1 MANQKLHF
9 FAPVANVDASILKIK
24 LNAGFEFDSMTKD
37 DGLSFI
43 ANLEKIPRKN
53 FYNYW
58 RFGHTVFQSGELYL
72 IQNSFAFDLPINEA
86 GKPVLDNNFYS
97 FIYDFVEKNVEESL
111 RLLRLFKEGNVHI
124 PYWIVYYF
132 DKDEPVVLFAR
143 GLSSSQ
149 SQNNYHL
156 NDDEIL
162 TAQNFIEITR
172 LPSPP
177 NYITLAHENYEV
189 SYVIDNDS
197 HAFLSLMISLEVLFK
212 PQQNRNFSKTISVE
226 VGRLLGNSDS
236 EVQIIQNEISRLYD
250 KRSELVHEG
259 TPIFRYVGERDDVKI
274 LRHYIRESLKRIIR
288 LNLSKENPLGYFQK
302 KQLTVV
308 NLDEISN

>member
-1 MANQKLHF
+1 MPVQKLYF

-24 LNAGFEFDSMTKD
+24 LNVGFEFASMTKM
-37 DGLSFI
+37 DGISFI
-43 ANLEKIPRKN
+43 ANLEKIPLKN

-58 RFGHTVFQSGELYL
+58 RFGHTVLQSERLYL
-72 IQNSFAFDLPINEA
+72 IKKSFEFDLPINEA
-86 GKPVLDNNFYS
+86 GKPETNHNFYL

-132 DKDEPVVLFAR
+132 DKDEPIVLFAR

-149 SQNNYHL
+149 SQNIYHL
-156 NDDEIL
+156 DDMEIQS
-162 TAQNFIEITR
+162 AQNFIEIT
-172 LPSPP
+172 LIPKPP

-189 SYVIDNDS
+189 SYFIDNDS

-212 PQQNRNFSKTISVE
+212 PKQYRNFSRILSDE
-226 VGRLLGNSDS
+226 VGILLGNSNY
-236 EVQIIQNEISRLYD
+236 EIQNIRNEITRLYD

-259 TPIFRYVGERDDVKI
+259 KPVFHYAGETDDVKI
-274 LRHYIRESLKRIIR
+274 LRHYIRESLKKIIR
-288 LNLSKENPLGYFQK
+288 LDLSKDDLLEYLGK
-302 KQLTVV
+302 MNVCK
-308 NLDEISN
+308 ESE